1 VICKFCGSPMMDI
14 STDEG
19 EEHWCQKCKASYGI
33 VIRGE
38 WQSRMTWKEGN
49 QISAHADR
57 IEGWDGI

>member
-1 VICKFCGSPMMDI
+1 MMDI